1 MSGQF
6 DLSTVEQYER
16 LEILNLPER
25 GLISH
30 VVIAGGGRNGFSI
43 AELFHR
49 IRLSLVLIDIDYRTV
64 ERAKLVGIPVVYGD
78 AGYAFHRDGGVEPWA
93 FNVGAEC
100 SELGPT
106 DLRGAPFFAVNGH
119 IREDYGWCCSV
130 NAQAGWQ
137 WRGYG
142 PGHLLRL
149 GVNYFNGITEEYA
162 LGNVFEELVG
172 IAAWYDY

>member
-78 AGYAFHRDGGVEPWA
+78 AGQEIVLEA
-93 FNVGAEC
+93 AE
-100 SELGPT
+100 
-106 DLRGAPFFAVNGH
+106 
-119 IREDYGWCCSV
+119 IRTARLLIV
-130 NAQAGWQ
+130 AI
-137 WRGYG
+137 
-142 PGHLLRL
+142 PGIVLQRSIIETARRL
-149 GVNYFNGITEEYA
+149 NSA
-162 LGNVFEELVG
+162 LPVVT
-172 IAAWYDY
+172 